1 MLRRCPPSSE
11 VDIFP
16 LCHKQE
22 SQSARN
28 APSLGSA
35 ESGPEPNWILPK
47 KEVTTLVMFPASL
60 KQSQLAGPALP
71 ASPQHHSL
79 SQDMGSEPVS

>member
-35 ESGPEPNWILPK
+35 ESGPEPNWILPM

-71 ASPQHHSL
+71 ASPQYHSL